1 VSPRLRAFVWPVILT
16 LLGATIYGI
25 ARFPRGRQFVDFE
38 VYSRAGGRLSA
49 AEPLYRADDGHF
61 QFKYLPAFAFAA
73 VPFSKIDQNAAKAAW
88 FTLTFGLIA
97 AFVRRSVRALPD
109 RRMREGS
116 LGWLTTLFLG
126 RFFVAELSL
135 GQANVLFG
143 VLLILA
149 LTNVQTRRVGRA
161 GILVAVATF
170 IKPYGVLFFP
180 WLAVVGG
187 LTAAVTST
195 AALLLGLALPATLYG
210 WQGNLGLLGDWYRTV
225 TDTTPENLMFGQNI
239 SVTAMWTKWLG
250 LGSPAVALG
259 AATGLALIAVV
270 VWVWSRRAR
279 VPAPDYLEF
288 AMIFLLIP
296 LLSPQ
301 GWDYML
307 LLGTPAVACLL
318 DRFRELSRPWRIVTG
333 AALLVVG
340 FTIFDLVGR
349 TANDFVAH
357 RALISVGAI
366 VFVVSLAHLRSRLLA

>member
-1 VSPRLRAFVWPVILT
+1 
-16 LLGATIYGI
+16 
-25 ARFPRGRQFVDFE
+25 
-38 VYSRAGGRLSA
+38 
-49 AEPLYRADDGHF
+49 
-61 QFKYLPAFAFAA
+61 
-73 VPFSKIDQNAAKAAW
+73 
-88 FTLTFGLIA
+88 
-97 AFVRRSVRALPD
+97 
-109 RRMREGS
+109 
-116 LGWLTTLFLG
+116 
-126 RFFVAELSL
+126 
-135 GQANVLFG
+135 
-143 VLLILA
+143 
-149 LTNVQTRRVGRA
+149 
-161 GILVAVATF
+161 
-170 IKPYGVLFFP
+170 
-180 WLAVVGG
+180 
-187 LTAAVTST
+187 
-195 AALLLGLALPATLYG
+195 
-210 WQGNLGLLGDWYRTV
+210 
-225 TDTTPENLMFGQNI
+225 
-239 SVTAMWTKWLG
+239 
-250 LGSPAVALG
+250 VALG

>member
-1 VSPRLRAFVWPVILT
+1 VRPRLRALLWPVLLT

-25 ARFPRGRQFVDFE
+25 ARFPRGRHFVDFE

-73 VPFSKIDQNAAKAAW
+73 VPLARIDQDAAKAAW
-88 FTLTFGLIA
+88 FALTFGLIVA
-97 AFVRRSVRALPD
+97 LVRRSVRALPG

-116 LGWLTTLFLG
+116 LGWLTVLFLG

-149 LTNVQTRRVGRA
+149 LTDVQARRVGRA
-161 GILVAVATF
+161 GVLVAVATF
-170 IKPYGVLFFP
+170 IKPYGILFFP
-180 WLAVVGG
+180 WLTVVGG
-187 LTAAVTST
+187 VTAAVTST
-195 AALLLGLALPATLYG
+195 TAVLIGLALPATVYG
-210 WQGNLGLLGDWYRTV
+210 WRGNLDLLGDWYRTV
-225 TDTTPENLMFGQNI
+225 TGTTPENLMFGQNI

-250 LGSPAVALG
+250 LGPLAVALA
-259 AATGLALIAVV
+259 AATGLVLIAVV
-270 VWVWSRRAR
+270 VWAWSKRRSVA
-279 VPAPDYLEF
+279 APDYLEF
-288 AMIFLLIP
+288 AMILLLVP

-318 DRFRELSRPWRIVTG
+318 DRFREISRPWRIVTG

-349 TANDFVAH
+349 TVNDFVAH
-357 RALISVGAI
+357 QALISVGAI
-366 VFVVSLAHLRSRLLA
+366 VFVASLAHLRARALA